1 MLNFIVEVVIWV
13 LCVYG
18 LLSIIKDILEEHSYK
33 RIKHNVKLILTV
45 KDVEDGIEDYIRQ
58 LNFSKNFFKNLVVI
72 DLDSKD
78 KTLDIVRKLTDEG
91 TNIKLLERK
100 DGIEYLEKTIAPDK

>member
-1 MLNFIVEVVIWV
+1 MLNFIVEGVIWV

-18 LLSIIKDILEEHSYK
+18 LLRIIKVILVEHSYK

-91 TNIKLLERK
+91 MNIKLLERK

>member
-1 MLNFIVEVVIWV
+1 MLNFIVEVIIWV
-13 LCVYG
+13 LCIYG
-18 LLSIIKDILEEHSYK
+18 LLSIIKDVMEEHSYK

-78 KTLDIVRKLTDEG
+78 KTLDIIKKLTDEG
-91 TNIKLLERK
+91 MNIKLLEREE
-100 DGIEYLEKTIAPDK
+100 GIEYIEKTIAPDK

>member
-91 TNIKLLERK
+91 MNIKLLERK
-100 DGIEYLEKTIAPDK
+100 DGIEYLEKTISPDK

>member
-1 MLNFIVEVVIWV
+1 MICI
-13 LCVYG
+13 
-18 LLSIIKDILEEHSYK
+18 SIIKDILEEHSYK

-91 TNIKLLERK
+91 MNIKLLERK

>member
-91 TNIKLLERK
+91 INIKLLERK